1 MPKKPEPQSYEIAEY
16 SEPELDNNE
25 AYRVIKQI
33 FVDIQRGQAQNAV
46 WADWTGDMLKIHYH
60 SYEMFL
66 PENIRQIEE
75 RADEII
81 KNTVKMIKKE
91 FKDRTGKALKL
102 VEQKDMVDSARE
114 KVSLNQRFYFK
125 AWRFYKISF

>member
-102 VEQKDMVDSARE
+102 VEQKDMADSARE